1 MEIKNVFRLAGTSVM
16 KILEL
21 QIKKILKD
29 YKGKKKEFEYRLI
42 KLQGNCYQYIT
53 NLINKYAC

>member
-29 YKGKKKEFEYRLI
+29 YKGKKKGI
-42 KLQGNCYQYIT
+42 WI
-53 NLINKYAC
+53 

>member
-1 MEIKNVFRLAGTSVM
+1 MTEAEYIKVMEIKNVFRLAGTSVM

-29 YKGKKKEFEYRLI
+29 YKGKKKGI
-42 KLQGNCYQYIT
+42 
-53 NLINKYAC
+53 